1 MTMANTTSK
10 LSLSLLFWTLP
21 ALIVPAAWA
30 DDLDSIRFGENAL
43 AFSSGAI
50 QQSTPQDGVVN
61 VTTGDNQTTGDRMI
75 VGQRD
80 IVYLRLKNPND
91 VSVGDLFTVYK
102 RVRKVFHPATG
113 QNLGYLIHR
122 LAIVEVVQAD
132 HQLTTVK
139 TIRAYGA
146 VEPGDP
152 VVKFSLPTAGEMTMD
167 QPTTDGVRGM
177 IVDFQADRVMTLVAQ
192 RNVVYVD
199 KGSEDGV
206 KAGDRMDIFR
216 VGGDLPQRGVG
227 ELKILS
233 TEARTA
239 AALVT
244 KSSSRIMI
252 GDRFQTKAHA
262 PEAVPVSQH
271 VQPTTSEATTASKQD
286 STPRKFEVQNVAG
299 ETRINLNDLTK
310 QVRFESGEATIKPE
324 GYRVLDKVVEYL
336 QTEAGDKLIRVE
348 GHADNMEIGPS
359 LKSRYPTNWDL
370 SKARAG
376 GVARYILEKA
386 GIDSA
391 RLSSVGFGDTRPI
404 VSNATEAGRQ
414 QNRRVD
420 VVLYSEEAA
429 ERPSEPVTKPVET
442 TDSGYSFSSLGTGEG
457 GGRAL
462 PEEKMAPAVSSDVTG
477 GQTPSTPVPQS
488 TPVPSDP
495 SGANQSPGTPSN
507 SPVPPSQ

>member
-1 MTMANTTSK
+1 MTNTPSK
-10 LSLSLLFWTLP
+10 LSLSLLVWALL

-30 DDLDSIRFGENAL
+30 DDLDTIQFGENAL
-43 AFSSGAI
+43 AFTSGSI

-61 VTTGDNQTTGDRMI
+61 VITGDNQTTGDRMI

-80 IVYLRLKNPND
+80 TVYLRLKNPND
-91 VSVGDLFTVYK
+91 VSVGDLFTIYK

-113 QNLGYLIHR
+113 QYLGYLIHR
-122 LAIVEVVQAD
+122 LAIVQVVQGD

-139 TIRAYGA
+139 TIRSYAA

-152 VVKFSLPTAGEMTMD
+152 VVKFSLPTTGEMTID
-167 QPTTDGVRGM
+167 QSAMEEVRGM

-199 KGSEDGV
+199 KGWEDGV
-206 KAGDRMDIFR
+206 KTGDRMEVFR
-216 VGGDLPQRGVG
+216 VGGSLPQRVVG

-239 AALVT
+239 SALIT
-244 KSSSRIMI
+244 KSTSRILI

-271 VQPTTSEATTASKQD
+271 VQPTTSGATAASKHEP
-286 STPRKFEVQNVAG
+286 TPRKFQAQNVAG
-299 ETRINLNDLTK
+299 ETRFNLNDLSK
-310 QVRFESGEATIKPE
+310 QLRFESGEATIQPE
-324 GYRVLDKVVEYL
+324 GYRVLDQLVEYL
-336 QTEAGDKLIRVE
+336 KTEAGDKLIRVE

-376 GVARYILEKA
+376 GVAHYILEKA

-391 RLSSVGFGDTRPI
+391 RLSSVGFGDTQPI

-420 VVLYSEEAA
+420 VVVYSPEETQ
-429 ERPSEPVTKPVET
+429 RQSEPVTKPVES

-457 GGRAL
+457 GGLAV
-462 PEEKMAPAVSSDVTG
+462 PEEKMPPAVSSDVTG
-477 GQTPSTPVPQS
+477 GQTPSTPVPES
-488 TPVPSDP
+488 TPVPTDP
-495 SGANQSPGTPSN
+495 SGANQNPGTPGN
-507 SPVPPSQ
+507 APVPPSH

>member
-1 MTMANTTSK
+1 MTNTPSK
-10 LSLSLLFWTLP
+10 LSLSFLVWTLL
-21 ALIVPAAWA
+21 ALIASAAWA
-30 DDLDSIRFGENAL
+30 DDLETIRFGESAL
-43 AFSSGAI
+43 AFSSGSI
-50 QQSTPQDGVVN
+50 RQTTPQEGVVN
-61 VTTGDNQTTGDRMI
+61 VITGDNQTTGDRMI

-80 IVYLRLKNPND
+80 TVYLRLKNPSD

-113 QNLGYLIHR
+113 QYLGYLIHR

-152 VVKFSLPTAGEMTMD
+152 VMKFSLQPAEEMTMD
-167 QPTTDGVRGM
+167 QSATDEVRGM

-199 KGSEDGV
+199 KGWEDGV
-206 KAGDRMDIFR
+206 KAGDRMEVFR
-216 VGGDLPQRGVG
+216 VGGNLPQRVVG

-239 AALVT
+239 SALVT
-244 KSSSRIMI
+244 KSSSRILI
-252 GDRFQTKAHA
+252 GDRFQTKTHA
-262 PEAVPVSQH
+262 PEVVPVSQH
-271 VQPTTSEATTASKQD
+271 GQPTTSETTAASKQEP
-286 STPRKFEVQNVAG
+286 TPRKFPVQNVAG
-299 ETRINLNDLTK
+299 ETRINLSDLTK

-324 GYRVLDKVVEYL
+324 GYRVLDQVVEYL
-336 QTEAGDKLIRVE
+336 NTNAGDKLIRVE

-429 ERPSEPVTKPVET
+429 QEQSEPVTKPVET

-457 GGRAL
+457 RGPAVS
-462 PEEKMAPAVSSDVTG
+462 EEKMAPAVSSDVTG
-477 GQTPSTPVPQS
+477 GQTPSTPLPES
-488 TPVPSDP
+488 TPAPTDP
-495 SGANQSPGTPSN
+495 SGAKQNPGTPSN